1 MNRMMK
7 GVRRLAQRLSGDA
20 RRAEHEP
27 PKPGPGYADWLALY
41 ETPAVA
47 PLDHASRAV
56 VEVRVR
62 GDNPVARERTLR
74 SLAAQRHTRWI
85 ACDRHGL
92 TLAHGPDVV
101 PASADVMAG
110 NERLVTWIDAGDQLA
125 PDALLLVAAA
135 FATNP
140 SAQLVCTDD
149 DVWPDGGAR
158 TAPRFLPDADID
170 LLRAGRPPGG
180 LTVFREPANAA
191 PPAADDGVLD
201 RVLRTLEA
209 AGESAAVHLPR
220 VLLHAATDA
229 RPCGEDDWR
238 AVEQHLRRSYP
249 AASLVRDPQRRSAR
263 VAYPL
268 PSPAPSVTLV
278 MPTRNQP
285 VRLRT
290 AVDSIQ
296 GVTSYAPFDLL
307 IVDNGSDRADARQA
321 LRDLAVRP
329 GVRVERDDR
338 PFNWSALNNAAAA
351 RATGDLLCFINDDVE
366 AYEPAWLEA
375 LARLAVRADVG
386 VVGARLWYPNRTLQ
400 HAGLVLHPQTGASH
414 LFQHLP
420 PDDLGYL
427 GLAGVTRRVS
437 AVTGACLVVRREVFA
452 AVGGFDETLPS
463 DFNDVDFCLRV
474 GEAGLKTLW
483 TPDANLVHHEGATR
497 GTWDDSAHR
506 KRFEQARRQFVARW
520 GARLAHDPHF
530 NPNLSLSRENPPLA
544 WPPRTASR

>member
-1 MNRMMK
+1 MK

-20 RRAEHEP
+20 RRADHEP
-27 PKPGPGYADWLALY
+27 PRPGLGYADWIALY
-41 ETPAVA
+41 DTPAVVA
-47 PLDHASRAV
+47 LDDVSRAV
-56 VEVRVR
+56 FEVRLR
-62 GDNPVARERTLR
+62 GDNSVARDRTLR
-74 SLAAQRHTRWI
+74 SLVAQRHTRWM
-85 ACDRHGL
+85 AYDRDGL
-92 TLAHGPDVV
+92 ALAHGPDVA
-101 PASADVMAG
+101 PASAGVEAG
-110 NERLVTWIDAGDQLA
+110 NERLITWLDQGDQLA

-135 FATNP
+135 FAAHP
-140 SAQLVCTDD
+140 SAQLVYTDD
-149 DVWPDGGAR
+149 DVWPEGGAR
-158 TAPRFLPDADID
+158 TAPRFVPDADFD
-170 LLRAGRPPGG
+170 LLRAGRLPGG
-180 LTVFREPANAA
+180 LTVFREVANVA
-191 PPAADDGVLD
+191 PHAADDGVLD

-229 RPCGEDDWR
+229 RPTGEDDWR
-238 AVEQHLRRSYP
+238 AVEQHLRRSHP
-249 AASLVRDPQRRSAR
+249 AASLVVDSQRRSAR
-263 VAYPL
+263 VVYPL

-285 VRLRT
+285 VRLRA
-290 AVDSIQ
+290 AVDSILR
-296 GVTSYAPFDLL
+296 VTTYAPFDLL

-321 LRDLAVRP
+321 LRDLAARP
-329 GVRVERDDR
+329 GVRVQRDDR
-338 PFNWSALNNAAAA
+338 PFNWSALNNAASSG
-351 RATGDLLCFINDDVE
+351 ATGDLLCFINDDVE

-375 LARLAVRADVG
+375 LVRLAVRADMG
-386 VVGARLWYPNRTLQ
+386 VVGARLWYPDRTLQ

-420 PDDLGYL
+420 PDDVGYL

-474 GEAGLKTLW
+474 GEAGLKTVW
-483 TPDANLVHHEGATR
+483 TPDANLVHHEGASR
-497 GTWDDSAHR
+497 GRWDDRAHR
-506 KRFEQARRQFVARW
+506 ERFEQARRQFVARW